1 MTDTFYRILYA
12 VGTKLFSAWGAW
24 VGAALFLMLVER
36 LSVPPNSLDR
46 QILGLF
52 HRFRSIQLDHFFS
65 VITWGGSLYLLAPVT
80 LLIIGLLAKQG
91 WIGGGLFLALSLA
104 GVALL
109 SRLAKLWFARPRPD
123 LFPVDGDIP
132 LDASYPSA
140 HTAQIVAF
148 VLAIGWIAKPEKIGL
163 IYFLLMGGLVMLMS
177 AVILS
182 RIYLQVHYPSDVLGG
197 ILLAVL
203 WTVGLFYMLEIAVF
217 SMR

>member
-1 MTDTFYRILYA
+1 MTDPFYRALYA
-12 VGTKLFSAWGAW
+12 MDIKLFSAWGAW

-46 QILGLF
+46 QILGLS
-52 HRFRSIQLDHFFS
+52 HRFRSIPLDRFFS
-65 VITWGGSLYLLAPVT
+65 AITWGGSLYLLVPVT

-91 WIGGGLFLALSLA
+91 RIGGGLFLALSLA

-123 LFPVDGDIP
+123 FFPVDGDIP

-148 VLAIGWIAKPEKIGL
+148 VLALGWIVKPEKIGW

-177 AVILS
+177 AVTLS

-203 WTVGLFYMLEIAVF
+203 WTAGLFYMLEIPVF